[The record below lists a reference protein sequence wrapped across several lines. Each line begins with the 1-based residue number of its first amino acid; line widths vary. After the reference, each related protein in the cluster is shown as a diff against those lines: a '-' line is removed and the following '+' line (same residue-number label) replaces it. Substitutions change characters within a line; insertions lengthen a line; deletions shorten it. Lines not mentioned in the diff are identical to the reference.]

1 MMFDIKSIP
10 EIIEKAHKNS
20 VINHDTAKRAI
31 SFLDLTSLNDD
42 DTADKIEALC
52 HRAQTPAGHTAA
64 VCIYA
69 PFIETAWKTLGKSGI
84 KTATVVNFPKGDK
97 TAQQVADETA
107 NAVAAG
113 ADEIDVV
120 MPYCAFLDG
129 DHDTVAEV
137 IAATRQ
143 ACGPFLTLKVI
154 LETGEYPDA
163 QAIYDAARLAISNGA
178 NFVKTSTGKVATG
191 ATPEAAVAMIAA
203 IRDAKAE
210 QNLDCG
216 FKASGGVRNTEDAA
230 LYLAIADDMMG
241 ADWACPATFR
251 FGASSVLTDLLKTCG
266 FGKADTSA
274 NDAGSY

>member
-1 MMFDIKSIP
+1 MANQ
-10 EIIEKAHKNS
+10 E
-20 VINHDTAKRAI
+20 TAKRAI
-31 SFLDLTSLNDD
+31 SVLDLTSLNDD
-42 DTADKIEALC
+42 DTAEKIEALC
-52 HRAQTPAGHTAA
+52 HKAQTPAGHTAA

-84 KTATVVNFPKGDK
+84 KTATVVNFPKGDE
-97 TAQQVADETA
+97 TAQRVADETA

-113 ADEIDVV
+113 ADEIDLV
-120 MPYCAFLDG
+120 MPYRAFLAG
-129 DHDTVAEV
+129 DHDTTAEV

-143 ACGPFLTLKVI
+143 ACGPILTLKVI

-178 NFVKTSTGKVATG
+178 HFVKTSTGKVATG
-191 ATPEAAVAMIAA
+191 ATPEAAVAMMAA

-216 FKASGGVRNTEDAA
+216 FKASGGVRNTQDAA

-241 ADWACPATFR
+241 PDWACPSTFR

-266 FGKADTSA
+266 FDNGETPA